1 MTTRSDYTPQT
12 EDLAKKYAV
21 AIQKRWRQVKLSVR
35 GPKYHSL
42 SHFAEHMKRDKGLGS
57 FNEQFM
63 EVAHKVGNVD
73 LRCVGPIKDQQQ
85 RALSISK
92 FNSSRSLPGVDA
104 ACQKLSQN
112 PIIVAQK
119 KRARESTL
127 LEVTELI
134 ESGRDTVMED
144 YWNKSSS

>member
-1 MTTRSDYTPQT
+1 
-12 EDLAKKYAV
+12 
-21 AIQKRWRQVKLSVR
+21 
-35 GPKYHSL
+35 
-42 SHFAEHMKRDKGLGS
+42 
-57 FNEQFM
+57 M

-73 LRCVGPIKDQQQ
+73 LRRVGLIKDQQK

-104 ACQKLSQN
+104 ARQKLSPERKRSQN

-119 KRARESTL
+119 KQARESTL